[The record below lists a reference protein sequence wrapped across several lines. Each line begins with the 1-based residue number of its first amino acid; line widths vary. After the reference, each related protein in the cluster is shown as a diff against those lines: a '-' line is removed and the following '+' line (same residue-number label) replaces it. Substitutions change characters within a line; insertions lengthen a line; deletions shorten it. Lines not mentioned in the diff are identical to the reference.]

1 MFDYQRVTW
10 CTLSPNSSA
19 EDGLIVPTSAGF
31 FNPLISGG
39 ESIYH
44 PLSFSLFIIRFGV
57 FSMLVT
63 ISFDVLIHVSKNLIS
78 LGNIET
84 ILK

>member
-10 CTLSPNSSA
+10 CTLSPSSSA
-19 EDGLIVPTSAGF
+19 DGLIVPTSAGF

-63 ISFDVLIHVSKNLIS
+63 ISFDVLIHVAKNLIS
-78 LGNIET
+78 LRNIE
-84 ILK
+84 IIFK